1 LYIEPHGL
9 LDGTGISNIVLN
21 LVADIIQQ
29 QGYNLILFVTR
40 PRTTADVKPNVNITK
55 QLFPTVPIVIVQ
67 TGADED
73 DIRLFNEKPL
83 TDLFCPERKVGFV
96 FGTFKNNN
104 TLGHLI
110 PDSVNRLKA
119 EITKYISPK
128 PIFEHDLKAR
138 IGEFINTTIGG
149 MLNIWKGSVNLI
161 SKWNRMSENDKRV
174 YLSCVDGNR
183 GSGAG
188 GGSDGVGSGSRGGGG
203 SVVDS

>member
-1 LYIEPHGL
+1 M

-29 QGYNLILFVTR
+29 QGYNLILFVTK
-40 PRTTADVKPNVNITK
+40 PRICADVMPNVNITK

-67 TGADED
+67 TGADGD
-73 DIRLFNEKPL
+73 DICLFNEKPL
-83 TDLFCPERKVGFV
+83 TDLFCPERKVGFS

-104 TLGHLI
+104 ALGDLI
-110 PDSVNRLKA
+110 PESVDRLKA

-138 IGEFINTTIGG
+138 IGDFISTTIGG
-149 MLNIWKGSVNLI
+149 MLNIWKGSVDLI
-161 SKWNRMSENDKRV
+161 SQWKRMSENDKRV
-174 YLSCVDGNR
+174 YLSRVDGNR

-188 GGSDGVGSGSRGGGG
+188 GGSCAGGGSDGLGSGSIGSGG
-203 SVVDS
+203 SFVDS